1 ALAGWQAALAA
12 GLAGAAWLAALMSGS
27 PRNALILAGLLG
39 AALSLAAVLA
49 PRAQDPAGGDR
60 AAARLRDVLKVRDV
74 RAALPAYALTGWAA
88 AVPVAAGLHLLTFR
102 WNLVGEEPARHLA
115 WGLTAAVALIAVLR
129 RTAGSVR
136 TVPFLL
142 LAAAA
147 APPLMATAP
156 GPVRLAA
163 GFAVATAAGC
173 LAAAA
178 LDRAV
183 LRPLPDDR
191 RPAAAALTAVAAA
204 LGGLAGFGCA
214 ALLRGVIAEGSAL
227 TLTAVPVALG
237 AVLAARVRGP
247 VTEPGFLD
255 VRALSVRRG
264 PVPLRRV
271 ALRADAG
278 ECVAVFGAGSRTLLA
293 ALGGNVPARGR
304 IRLGGAD
311 LAAVPAGQRMRL
323 GLCHLAA
330 PVPDAADGR
339 TVAGRLAD
347 HARALGHTDPAAA
360 AAAVLEVFPPLR
372 RCGGE
377 PAGALGEA
385 ERGLLALAEALLTRP
400 KLLLADGVVA
410 GPHCEAAQ
418 TVLRRLAASGTV
430 IVLTG
435 RPAPAT
441 LELASR
447 AYVLDRGRVAAELAR
462 PTPDQV
468 LRLLPKNPDAGDAAS

>member
-1 ALAGWQAALAA
+1 
-12 GLAGAAWLAALMSGS
+12 ME
-27 PRNALILAGLLG
+27 PPPI
-39 AALSLAAVLA
+39 
-49 PRAQDPAGGDR
+49 
-60 AAARLRDVLKVRDV
+60 
-74 RAALPAYALTGWAA
+74 
-88 AVPVAAGLHLLTFR
+88 
-102 WNLVGEEPARHLA
+102 PARHLA
-115 WGLTAAVALIAVLR
+115 WGLTAAVALVAVLR
-129 RTAGSVR
+129 RTARSVR

-173 LAAAA
+173 LAAA

-191 RPAAAALTAVAAA
+191 RPAAAGLTAVAAV

-214 ALLRGVIAEGSAL
+214 TLLRGVAAEGSAL

-264 PVPLRRV
+264 PVPLRGV

-278 ECVAVFGAGSRTLLA
+278 ECIAVFGAGSRTLLA
-293 ALGGNVPARGR
+293 ALGGTVPARGR

-311 LAAVPAGQRMRL
+311 LAAVPAGRRMRL
-323 GLCHLAA
+323 GLCPLAA
-330 PVPDAADGR
+330 PVPGAADGR

-347 HARALGHTDPAAA
+347 HARALGHTDPPAA

-385 ERGLLALAEALLTRP
+385 ERELLGVAEALLTRP

-410 GPHCEAAQ
+410 GPYGEAAR

-435 RPAPAT
+435 PPVPAA
-441 LELASR
+441 LDLASR

-462 PTPDQV
+462 PRPDQV
-468 LRLLPKNPDAGDAAS
+468 LRLLPGNPDAGDAAS